1 MFRHGPDD
9 WFRRGKLR
17 FVKFSKCVSMGLAK
31 DAPKEAELILFKSLE
46 MTFKTS
52 GTLLFQGW
60 DADSTQGVMSI
71 VRPFHRSRVVKKF
84 AVLPG
89 GRSQEGNQRAD

>member
-1 MFRHGPDD
+1 
-9 WFRRGKLR
+9 
-17 FVKFSKCVSMGLAK
+17 MGLAK

-89 GRSQEGNQRAD
+89 DDLKRKIKEQIEASRDSAPRNAENRNRLGFSWPC